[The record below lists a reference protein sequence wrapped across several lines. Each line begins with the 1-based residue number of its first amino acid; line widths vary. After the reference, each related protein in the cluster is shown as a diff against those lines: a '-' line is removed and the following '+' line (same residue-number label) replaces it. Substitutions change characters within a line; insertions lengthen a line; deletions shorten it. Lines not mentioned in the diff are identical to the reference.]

1 MKSREKV
8 LRKLEER
15 SAPCMHASPR
25 QEGHTMLNVIEHTA
39 TPSLIQ
45 RAQLHAVDFIDRNLM
60 VMQIALLVATGF
72 FSVVMVAAIVLRV
85 F

>member
-1 MKSREKV
+1 
-8 LRKLEER
+8 
-15 SAPCMHASPR
+15 
-25 QEGHTMLNVIEHTA
+25 MLNVIEHTA
-39 TPSLIQ
+39 TPSFIQ